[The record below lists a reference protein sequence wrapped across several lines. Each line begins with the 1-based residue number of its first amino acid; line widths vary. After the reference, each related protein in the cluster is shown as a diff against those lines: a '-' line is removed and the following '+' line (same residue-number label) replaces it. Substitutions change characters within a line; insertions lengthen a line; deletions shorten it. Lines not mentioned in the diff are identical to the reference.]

1 MLADQRD
8 WLLVDDRANRLVTAL
23 FVFRLALLSVVSF
36 ALWSEYKVLTIL
48 LITLTFISLL
58 AHYRKPSWLPA
69 CHVFASA
76 LWGGFAAILV
86 VNQEYVFT
94 FCFVLM
100 IVFETMVGTLRLREV
115 PHK

>member
-1 MLADQRD
+1 MLAEQRN
-8 WLLVDDRANRLVTAL
+8 WLLADNRAEKVVTSL
-23 FVFRLALLSVVSF
+23 FVFRLSLLSAASF
-36 ALWSEYKVLTIL
+36 ALWTEYKTLTIL
-48 LITLTFISLL
+48 LISLTCVSLL

-69 CHVFASA
+69 CHVFASG

-86 VNQEYVFT
+86 VNHEYVFT
-94 FCFVLM
+94 VCFVLM